1 MDPFVAYQQYNA
13 LRLHFTTES
22 YDYVKYGGKT
32 ASTKTVAAHQK
43 FLANKQKNLYYMLSR
58 HADPEGLIIANLLH
72 NPKAFVADI
81 VGDEGQE
88 IYLEWKA
95 RQARLTFQLEQ
106 ELSENDNWRKMV
118 AMADNGLPHLIS
130 EYIAGRISPETV
142 AIVDAF
148 ANRLDDWSKMDHP
161 LMKNVQLR
169 LRKYRPFVRFDK
181 ARAKATLSKIV
192 QRGN

>member
-22 YDYVKYGGKT
+22 YDYLKYGGKT

-43 FLANKQKNLYYMLSR
+43 FLANKQKNLYHMLSR
-58 HADPEGLIIANLLH
+58 QSDPEGLVIANLIH

-88 IYLEWKA
+88 VYLEYKA
-95 RQARLTFQLEQ
+95 RRARLLFQLEQ

-118 AMADNGLPHLIS
+118 AMADNGLPHIIS
-130 EYIAGRISPETV
+130 EYIAKRISPETV
-142 AIVDAF
+142 IIVDSF
-148 ANRLDDWSKMDHP
+148 AHRLDDWSKMDHP

-169 LRKYRPFVRFDK
+169 LRKYRPFVTFDK
-181 ARAKATLSKIV
+181 SRAKKVIGKLAGAK
-192 QRGN
+192 